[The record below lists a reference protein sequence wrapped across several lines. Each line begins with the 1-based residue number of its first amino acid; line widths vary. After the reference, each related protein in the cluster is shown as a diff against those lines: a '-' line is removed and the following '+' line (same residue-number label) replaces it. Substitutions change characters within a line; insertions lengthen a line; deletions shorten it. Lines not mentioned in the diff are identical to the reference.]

1 MKNYDKFPWFIILVA
16 IALII
21 LIVVHSTYNLR
32 QCNQETS
39 VVKSLII
46 GCALFKDV

>member
-21 LIVVHSTYNLR
+21 LFAGQSAYNQR